1 MSKKTSQQKITV
13 KYNKCQPKNLYFT
26 DSIENQTLPGQK
38 LATSLAAT
46 LPDLSESKHTYILS
60 KLSK

>member
-26 DSIENQTLPGQK
+26 ESIDNQTLPGQK
-38 LATSLAAT
+38 LAF
-46 LPDLSESKHTYILS
+46 PDIKIQKKEMDDSYYKVHG
-60 KLSK
+60 